1 VIDIE
6 VEDEAWTTALPD
18 AEALVRIAAEAA
30 LSSSPVA
37 QTTGEGDHEVVEGA
51 QSLGHGASGLAPP
64 PSASPPPPPSSS
76 GQGRNWGSITLL
88 LTDDASVRELNR
100 DFRHKDSATNV
111 LSFPAPPN
119 PEDHLGDV
127 ALAYGVCAREAA
139 EQGKPLGHH
148 LQHLTVHGVLHLLG
162 YDHIGD
168 DEAEVMEGLERAVL
182 AGLGVPDPYAAGEGE
197 HERPRTS

>member
-1 VIDIE
+1 MTDIE
-6 VEDEAWTTALPD
+6 VEDAAWTDALPD
-18 AEALVRIAAEAA
+18 AEELVRVAAQAA
-30 LSSSPVA
+30 LAREDAAGGV
-37 QTTGEGDHEVVEGA
+37 TV
-51 QSLGHGASGLAPP
+51 
-64 PSASPPPPPSSS
+64 
-76 GQGRNWGSITLL
+76 L
-88 LTDDASVRELNR
+88 LTDDESVRELNGR
-100 DFRHKDSATNV
+100 FRGKDQATNV

-139 EQGKPLGHH
+139 EQGKLLSHH

-168 DEAEVMEGLERAVL
+168 DEAEAMEGLERAVL

-197 HERPRTS
+197 HERPGPF